1 MCPIEVLVIKVPKFK
16 TSFFIKS
23 FHYHYF
29 SRRNSSALFRTLM
42 NFSNW
47 KLYLSL
53 TVMNYDNKSD
63 FNDEEEKTNLGSSG
77 RQGGFDKFTLQ
88 SF

>member
-1 MCPIEVLVIKVPKFK
+1 
-16 TSFFIKS
+16 
-23 FHYHYF
+23 
-29 SRRNSSALFRTLM
+29 M

-47 KLYLSL
+47 KLYLSF
-53 TVMNYDNKSD
+53 TIMNYDNKSD
-63 FNDEEEKTNLGSSG
+63 FNDEKEKTNLGSSG